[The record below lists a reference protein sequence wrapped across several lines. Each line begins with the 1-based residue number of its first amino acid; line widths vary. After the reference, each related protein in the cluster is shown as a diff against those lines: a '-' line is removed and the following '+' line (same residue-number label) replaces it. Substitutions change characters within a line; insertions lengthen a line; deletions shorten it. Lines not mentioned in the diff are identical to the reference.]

1 MLPYMHYGLLFFG
14 LQVRIISEF
23 AVYGVF
29 TYLEVWV
36 VNFLQFL
43 CDLYVGFKQFL
54 MLHLFVD

>member
-1 MLPYMHYGLLFFG
+1 MLPNMHYGLLFFG

-36 VNFLQFL
+36 VNF
-43 CDLYVGFKQFL
+43 YN
-54 MLHLFVD
+54 LFVIFMLVLNSS